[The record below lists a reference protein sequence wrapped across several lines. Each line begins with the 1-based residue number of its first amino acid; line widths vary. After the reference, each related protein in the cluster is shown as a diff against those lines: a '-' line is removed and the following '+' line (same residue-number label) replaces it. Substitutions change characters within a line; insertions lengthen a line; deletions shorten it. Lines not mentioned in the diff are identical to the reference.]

1 MRIQDRT
8 SLGPSAAETTR
19 QAETQKTGRDNVG
32 QTGAAGSSEG
42 DRVELSSALGRL
54 SSALAAHASQRA
66 GRVQALAN
74 DYQNGRYHPDSA
86 ATSRGMIAEA
96 LAAHG

>member
-8 SLGPSAAETTR
+8 TLGPSAAETAR
-19 QAETQKTGRDNVG
+19 QAETQKAGRDNVA
-32 QTGAAGSSEG
+32 QSDAAGSAEG

-54 SSALAAHASQRA
+54 SNALAAHASQRA

-86 ATSRGMIAEA
+86 ATGRAMISEA
-96 LAAHG
+96 LAARG

>member
-8 SLGPSAAETTR
+8 SLGPSAAETAR
-19 QAETQKTGRDNVG
+19 QSETQKAGRDNVG
-32 QTGAAGSSEG
+32 RAGAAESSEG
-42 DRVELSSALGRL
+42 DRVELSGALGRL
-54 SSALAAHASQRA
+54 SSALAVHTSQRA

-86 ATSRGMIAEA
+86 ATSRAMVAEA
-96 LAAHG
+96 LAVHG

>member
-8 SLGPSAAETTR
+8 SLGPSAAETAR
-19 QAETQKTGRDNVG
+19 QAETQKAGRDNVG
-32 QTGAAGSSEG
+32 RAASGSPDG

-54 SSALAAHASQRA
+54 SMAISAHATQRA
-66 GRVQALAN
+66 DRVQALAN

-86 ATSRGMIAEA
+86 ATSRSMIAET

>member
-8 SLGPSAAETTR
+8 SLGPSAAETAR
-19 QAETQKTGRDNVG
+19 QAETQKAARDNAG
-32 QTGAAGSSEG
+32 QSGAAGSSEG

-54 SSALAAHASQRA
+54 SSALATHGSQRA

-86 ATSRGMIAEA
+86 ATSRAMITES
-96 LAAHG
+96 LAARE

>member
-8 SLGPSAAETTR
+8 SLGPSAAETAR
-19 QAETQKTGRDNVG
+19 QAETQKTGRDSVG
-32 QTGAAGSSEG
+32 RTDAAGSSEG

-54 SSALAAHASQRA
+54 SSALASHASQRA

-74 DYQNGRYHPDSA
+74 EYQSGRYHPDSA
-86 ATSRGMIAEA
+86 ATSRAMISDA
-96 LAAHG
+96 LAARG

>member
-1 MRIQDRT
+1 
-8 SLGPSAAETTR
+8 LGPSAAETAR

-32 QTGAAGSSEG
+32 KTGAPGSSEG

-66 GRVQALAN
+66 GRVQALVN

-86 ATSRGMIAEA
+86 ATSRAIVSEA